1 MPLSAPKRESLLRY
15 ASRLAD
21 QLSSIRPTS
30 IERLLPNIL
39 AAVARRI
46 GVPHAHLYVVSGGD
60 TGRQMVRMIA
70 EWSEPPLNNGLASK
84 VQYEPLALFAGAAHY
99 ITLQKGVT
107 LFSSLGNDEFACS
120 RTVSCILREVDCNG
134 YEMIPILIHRNLRA
148 IIAFAHDRGPE
159 HLEDQSRS
167 LIQLIGRLVISC
179 WLIARRE
186 QRRQKGQKQWKKVAD
201 GACDFAL
208 RLDSSLTIQQ
218 VIAFREERPPDLQGL
233 PLRDIV
239 TPSSVAMLMDEMQKA
254 TESGDPRLTEFR
266 AVAAGG
272 QSSSYAVRIE
282 PDSSRSGGD
291 VLLYLTCNDRE
302 RAHKEEVQNLQSQ
315 LERAARLSMLGNIA
329 TEFAH
334 QLAQPLQAVS
344 NHMYTMRQ
352 RVQRKEYDPDR
363 QLQSIARIE
372 TSLDHARTIIRDVRE
387 FLKKGET
394 VRQKFCLRELIVR
407 TMTLVQTQAEQKG
420 IALKLDDAR
429 SQTEPLLVYADP
441 GQVTHV
447 LTNLM
452 INAIEAMAEAKSE
465 NPLLRLKSTMTGNGV
480 HSVVDVIDNGPGIP
494 EDRLNAVFDRFF
506 STKSEGFGIGLAMCR
521 DIVERQGGSIS
532 VRNNAGPGCTFT
544 FTIPLYVQCDED
556 SCGDLTRD

>member
-1 MPLSAPKRESLLRY
+1 MTLSPSNKESLLRY

-21 QLSSIRPTS
+21 QLSAIRPTS

-39 AAVARRI
+39 AAVARRV
-46 GVPHAHLYVVSGGD
+46 GFPNAHLYVVGGRD
-60 TGRQMVRMIA
+60 SGRQMVRMIA
-70 EWSEPPLNNGLASK
+70 EWPEPALANSLANK
-84 VQYEPLALFAGAAHY
+84 VQNEPLPLFAGAAHY
-99 ITLQKGVT
+99 VSLQKGVT

-120 RTVSCILREVDCNG
+120 RTVSCILREVGKNG
-134 YEMIPILIHRNLRA
+134 YEMIPVLIHRNLRA

-159 HLEDQSRS
+159 HLDDQSRS

-208 RLDSSLTIQQ
+208 RLDSRMIIQQ
-218 VIAFREERPPDLQGL
+218 VIAFREQRPPDLQGL
-233 PLRDIV
+233 PLREIV

-266 AVAAGG
+266 ALSAGG

-282 PDSSRSGGD
+282 PDNSKSGGD

-344 NHMYTMRQ
+344 NHMFTMRQ
-352 RVQRKEYDPDR
+352 RVQRNEYDPDK

-372 TSLDHARTIIRDVRE
+372 TSLEHARTIIRDVRE

-394 VRQKFCLRELIVR
+394 VRQKFCLRELIEK
-407 TMTLVQTQAEQKG
+407 TMTLLQTQAEQKG
-420 IALKLDDAR
+420 VALKLEDTRAPA
-429 SQTEPLLVYADP
+429 EPLFVYADP

-447 LTNLM
+447 VTNLI
-452 INAIEAMAEAKSE
+452 INALEAMSE
-465 NPLLRLKSTMTGNGV
+465 GKCESPLLRLKLGMTGNSV
-480 HSVVDVIDNGPGIP
+480 HTVVDVIDNGPGIP
-494 EDRLNAVFDRFF
+494 EDRLDAVFDRFF
-506 STKSEGFGIGLAMCR
+506 STKTEGFGIGLAMCR

-532 VRNNAGPGCTFT
+532 VRNNVGPGCTFT
-544 FTIPLYVQCDED
+544 FTIPLYVHCDED
-556 SCGDLTRD
+556 SSGDLTRN